1 MSRKSI
7 SQRRRLS
14 GDYSS
19 IPDALFKSDAY
30 KSLRSQARDIL
41 MFIIFQ
47 YNGDNNG
54 DLTCTYEGGV
64 LRSWNI
70 SIGKRH
76 FQECLKELI
85 DKGLI
90 IKTTQ
95 GGRHK
100 PSRFA
105 LAIYAIDNGGELS
118 KATGKAPAKFLS
130 WKDNKINITGSVSA
144 PISINKGSPAH
155 L

>member
-14 GDYSS
+14 GNYSS
-19 IPDALFKSDAY
+19 IPDAMFKSDAY
-30 KSLRSQARDIL
+30 KSLKSQSRDIL
-41 MFIIFQ
+41 MFLIFQ

-64 LRSWNI
+64 LRAWNM
-70 SIGKRH
+70 SIGKRY
-76 FQECLKELI
+76 FQKCLKELI
-85 DKGLI
+85 DKGFI

-105 LAIYAIDNGGELS
+105 VTIYAIDDGGELV
-118 KATGKAPAKFLS
+118 KPTGKAPAKFLG
-130 WKDNKINITGSVSA
+130 WK
-144 PISINKGSPAH
+144 PE
-155 L
+155 